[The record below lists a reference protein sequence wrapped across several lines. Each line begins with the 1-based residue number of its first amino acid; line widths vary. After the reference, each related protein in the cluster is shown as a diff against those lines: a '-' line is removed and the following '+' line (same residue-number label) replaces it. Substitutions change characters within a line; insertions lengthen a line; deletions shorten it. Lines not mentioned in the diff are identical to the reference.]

1 MKGRAIVRADG
12 GFQAAICMSGSVEA
26 ESMACSAV
34 VSCLPYSLALAAC
47 TFDRGRAETGAQN
60 KGTYW
65 VAGPARLVDFA
76 YQAVIAEEAKMPTHP
91 SGELLFRSTGAPV
104 CGAEFLT

>member
-34 VSCLPYSLALAAC
+34 VSCLPYSLALATC

-65 VAGPARLVDFA
+65 VAGPARLVIRRESRWEQPGSGLRA
-76 YQAVIAEEAKMPTHP
+76 EIVEEAR
-91 SGELLFRSTGAPV
+91 EQ
-104 CGAEFLT
+104 